1 MSSGQI
7 QVIEKKDGSYVVS
20 GASISSI
27 KSLGDDTGDMS
38 HQLKEAIQKVD
49 IMSEQYGKYLASKQY
64 IDGFILF
71 GIFFC
76 VGLLIGRLLD
86 GIFK

>member
-7 QVIEKKDGSYVVS
+7 EVIEKKDGSYVVS
-20 GASISSI
+20 GTSISSLNCL
-27 KSLGDDTGDMS
+27 SEDTGDLNQ
-38 HQLKEAIQKVD
+38 QLTAVTQKVD
-49 IMSEQYGKYLASKQY
+49 FMTEEYSKYLASKQY

>member
-20 GASISSI
+20 GSSISSLN
-27 KSLGDDTGDMS
+27 SLGEDTGDLNQ
-38 HQLKEAIQKVD
+38 QLNEVTQKVD
-49 IMSEQYGKYLASKQY
+49 IMTEQYSKYLASKQY